1 MTPRPASPLPKAA
14 RWHGVWDRLSL
25 YLPVVLMGALAVIT
39 YGVVRQLPPP
49 TAQGETP
56 LSAGQPDYRLEHFTL
71 RRYATDGTLETVLRG
86 TMLEHVP
93 AAQTLTVE
101 QAQLERLSRKEGTR
115 LHASAHTLQTDDDRT
130 RYFLQGDVRVVREPW
145 RDPVGTGA
153 KRNATPRLT
162 LEGQTLTWHTQQTAA
177 GIRSTGARHTKH
189 RARHRRPAGQPAA
202 LRRARRRGRAGRP
215 GARHAGGAHW
225 QQRSVAAA
233 IVSAARAT
241 VGLRNWPS
249 PPP

>member
-1 MTPRPASPLPKAA
+1 MTPRPASPPLQAA

-86 TMLEHVP
+86 TTLEHVP
-93 AAQTLTVE
+93 AAQTLTVK
-101 QAQLERLSRKEGTR
+101 QAQLERLSREEGTR

-153 KRNATPRLT
+153 KPNATPRLT
-162 LEGQTLTWHTQQTAA
+162 LEGQTLTWHTQQRLLESDQPVRVT
-177 GIRSTGARHTKH
+177 RSTGRGTDV
-189 RARHRRPAGQPAA
+189 
-202 LRRARRRGRAGRP
+202 LRGNRLRYDERAG
-215 GARHAGGAHW
+215 
-225 QQRSVAAA
+225 VAELDGQVRATL
-233 IVSAARAT
+233 AART
-241 VGLRNWPS
+241 GS
-249 PPP
+249 SGQ